1 MAIRMS
7 GLSSGMDTEAIV
19 KELMSAQSLKKTK
32 IEKAKTKLEW
42 KQTAWADL
50 NTKLVKLYNEQ
61 VTKLQLESS
70 YKTKKTSISN
80 SSVATVTAN
89 SNAAN
94 GSYTMEVK
102 HIATSQ
108 YLTGAKLTSTD
119 SFDAKSTS
127 SKLVNLDASLLNK
140 EIAITVGGETSNFT
154 ITSDTKISD
163 FVSALK
169 NAGLDASYDT
179 VQQRFFISSKDS
191 GVDNA
196 FAITTSSLS
205 TEEIDGRQGIR
216 DAVGYSNMTSANKK
230 IVDDAIVALRTSGV
244 DTDEYNKALDSLA
257 KASYDTKTA
266 AAKASAT
273 TYVKAKLYSEN
284 YDEYRRK
291 AEESLNRD
299 DYESD
304 EEYENAV
311 TKKTD
316 TDLTSFVNKQIS
328 SDDDTKQAIDEAA
341 FTGKSA
347 ADITALGDTAV
358 KKYYG
363 EAADAVQDFA
373 GTDGVSESSL
383 KEDIRTAT
391 ESYAGITDRT
401 VAADSSAL
409 NAMGLTDITMDSN
422 GVATVSGTKPSGFA
436 MIEASDSEI
445 VLNGATLTSSSSTVS
460 ANGLTIELT
469 GLTKTDEPVT
479 FSVSND
485 VDGVYNM
492 IKNALKEYNEI
503 MKEMNT
509 LYNADS
515 AKGYEPL
522 TSEEKEAM
530 TDSDVELWEK
540 KIKDSLLRSDSTLSS
555 VISGMRNAMMTTV
568 QYNGKSYALSS
579 FGIMT
584 STDYTE
590 GGLLHIYGDA
600 DDSTYSSQ
608 DDKLKK
614 ALEEDP
620 DAVIAT
626 LSGVFTNLRDTM
638 SRQMAGNKVSSA
650 LTFYN
655 DIQIKND
662 LKSYEDEIE
671 DWEDRLADME
681 DSYYDKFTAMETA
694 LAKLQS
700 QQSSLSSLFGS

>member
-169 NAGLDASYDT
+169 SAGLDASYDT
-179 VQQRFFISSKDS
+179 NQQRFFISSKES

-205 TEEIDGRQGIR
+205 TEEIEGRQGIR

-284 YDEYRRK
+284 YDEYRLK

-383 KEDIRTAT
+383 KEDIRTAA
-391 ESYAGITDRT
+391 ESYAGLTDRT

-445 VLNGATLTSSSSTVS
+445 VLNGATLTSSSSSVS

-492 IKNALKEYNEI
+492 IKNALKQYNEI

-655 DIQIKND
+655 DIQIKSD
-662 LKSYEDEIE
+662 LQSYEDEIE
-671 DWEDRLADME
+671 EWEDRLADME

>member
-284 YDEYRRK
+284 YDEYRLK

-363 EAADAVQDFA
+363 EAVDAVQDFA

-671 DWEDRLADME
+671 EWEDRLADME

>member
-1 MAIRMS
+1 MGIRMS
-7 GLSSGMDTEAIV
+7 GLASGLDTESIV
-19 KELMSAQSLKKTK
+19 KELMSAQSLKKNK
-32 IEKAKTKLEW
+32 VVKAKTKLEW

-61 VTKLQLESS
+61 VSKLQLQSS

-80 SSVATVTAN
+80 SSIANVTAT
-89 SNAAN
+89 SNASN

-108 YLTGAKLTSTD
+108 YLTGSKLTSTD
-119 SFDAKSTS
+119 SFDAKSTN
-127 SKLVNLDASLLNK
+127 SKLVNLDASLENK
-140 EIAITVGGETSNFT
+140 EIAITVDNKTTNFT

-163 FVSALK
+163 FVTALK
-169 NAGLDASYDT
+169 KAGLDASYDT
-179 VQQRFFISSKDS
+179 NQQRFFISSKES

-196 FAITTSSLS
+196 FSITTSSLS
-205 TEEIDGRQGIR
+205 TAEVDGRKGIR
-216 DAVGYSNMTSANKK
+216 DAVGYSDMSAANKK
-230 IVDDAIVALRTSGV
+230 IVDAAIETLRTSGV
-244 DTDEYNKALDSLA
+244 DTDAYNKALDNLA
-257 KASYDTKTA
+257 KASYDTKTD

-284 YDEYRRK
+284 YDEYRQK
-291 AEESLNRD
+291 AEDSLTRD

-304 EEYENAV
+304 EEYEKAV
-311 TKKTD
+311 AEKTD
-316 TDLTSFVNKQIS
+316 KDLVSFVNKQVS
-328 SDDDTKQAIDEAA
+328 SDDETKQAIDEAM
-341 FTGKSA
+341 FTGKTA

-363 EAADAVQDFA
+363 EAADAVKDFA
-373 GTDGVSESSL
+373 GTDGVTESGL
-383 KEDIRTAT
+383 KENIRTAT
-391 ESYAGITDRT
+391 ENYAGITDRT
-401 VAADSSAL
+401 VAADSSTL
-409 NAMGLTDITMDSN
+409 NAMGLTDVTMDAN
-422 GVATVSGTKPSGFA
+422 GVAKATGTKPAGFA

-445 VLNGATLTSSSSTVS
+445 LLNGATLTSSSSTIS
-460 ANGLTIELT
+460 ANGLSIELT
-469 GLTKTDEPVT
+469 GLTKADEPVT

-485 VDGVYNM
+485 IDGVYNM
-492 IKNALKEYNEI
+492 VKNALKEYNEI
-503 MKEMNT
+503 LKEMNT
-509 LYNADS
+509 LYNAES

-540 KIKDSLLRSDSTLSS
+540 KVKDSLLRNDSTLSS
-555 VISGMRNAMMTTV
+555 IMSGMRNAMMSTIS
-568 QYNGKSYALSS
+568 YNGKNYSLSS

-600 DDSTYSSQ
+600 DDSTYSSK

-614 ALEEDP
+614 ALQEDP
-620 DAVIAT
+620 DAVVAT
-626 LSGVFTNLRDTM
+626 LSGIFTKLRETM
-638 SRQMAGNKVSSA
+638 SNQMSGNKVSSA

-655 DIQIKND
+655 DIQMKND

-681 DSYYDKFTAMETA
+681 DSYYSKFTAMETA

-700 QQSSLSSLFGS
+700 QQSSLSSLFGN

>member
-284 YDEYRRK
+284 YDEYRLK

-515 AKGYEPL
+515 SKGYEPL

-671 DWEDRLADME
+671 EWEDRLADME

>member
-1 MAIRMS
+1 MPIRLS
-7 GLSSGMDTEAIV
+7 GLTSGLDTEAIV

-42 KQTAWADL
+42 KQTAWSDL

-61 VTKLQLESS
+61 VSKLQLESS
-70 YKTKKTSISN
+70 YKTKKASISN

-89 SNAAN
+89 ANAAN
-94 GSYTMEVK
+94 GSYTMEVQ

-108 YLTGAKLTSTD
+108 YLTGASLKSTD

-127 SKLVNLDASLLNK
+127 SKLVALDASLENK
-140 EIAITVGGETSNFT
+140 EIAITVDGKTTNFA

-163 FVSALK
+163 FVSELK
-169 NAGLDASYDT
+169 NAGLNAAYDT
-179 VQQRFFISSKDS
+179 NQQRFFISSKES

-196 FAITTSSLS
+196 FSITTSSLS
-205 TEEIDGRQGIR
+205 TEEIAGRQGIR
-216 DAVGYSNMTSANKK
+216 DAVGYSNMNSANKK
-230 IVDDAIVALRTSGV
+230 IVDSAIETLRTSGV

-257 KASYDTKTA
+257 KVSYDTKTA
-266 AAKASAT
+266 AAKSSAA

-284 YDEYRRK
+284 YDEYRQK
-291 AEESLNRD
+291 AEESLSRD

-304 EEYENAV
+304 EKYEEAV
-311 TKKTD
+311 AKKTD
-316 TDLTSFVNKQIS
+316 TDLTTFVNKQIS
-328 SDDDTKQAIDEAA
+328 SDEDTKQAIEEAA

-363 EAADAVQDFA
+363 EKADAVQDFT
-373 GTDGVSESSL
+373 GTDGVTESTL
-383 KEDIRTAT
+383 KESIRTAT
-391 ESYAGITDRT
+391 ENYAGITDRT
-401 VAADSSAL
+401 VATDSSAL
-409 NAMGLTDITMDSN
+409 NAMGLTDVVVDAN
-422 GVATVSGTKPSGFA
+422 GTTTVAGTKPDGFA
-436 MIEASDSEI
+436 IIEASDSKV
-445 VLNGATLTSSSSTVS
+445 VLNGATLTSSSSTLS

-469 GLTKTDEPVT
+469 GLTKTNEQVT
-479 FSVSND
+479 FSVTND

-492 IKNALKEYNEI
+492 IKNALKEYNSI

-509 LYNADS
+509 LYNASS

-522 TSEEKEAM
+522 TSEEKDEM
-530 TDSDVELWEK
+530 SDSDVELWEK
-540 KIKDSLLRSDSTLSS
+540 KIKDSLLRNDSTLGN

-568 QYNGKSYALSS
+568 EYNGKSYALSS

-600 DDSTYSSQ
+600 DDSTYSSR

-626 LSGVFTNLRDTM
+626 LSGVFTNLRETM

-655 DIQIKND
+655 DIQMKND
-662 LKSYEDEIE
+662 MKSYEEDIE
-671 DWEDRLADME
+671 EWEDRLADME
-681 DSYYDKFTAMETA
+681 DSYYKKFTAMETA

-700 QQSSLSSLFGS
+700 QQSSLSGLFGN

>member
-1 MAIRMS
+1 MPIRLS
-7 GLSSGMDTEAIV
+7 GLTSGLDTEAIV

-42 KQTAWADL
+42 KQTAWSDL

-61 VTKLQLESS
+61 VSKLQLESS
-70 YKTKKTSISN
+70 YKTKKASISN

-89 SNAAN
+89 ANAAN
-94 GSYTMEVK
+94 GSYTMEVQ

-108 YLTGAKLTSTD
+108 YLTGASLKSTD

-127 SKLVNLDASLLNK
+127 SKLVALDASLENK
-140 EIAITVGGETSNFT
+140 EIAITVDGKTTNFA

-163 FVSALK
+163 FVSELK
-169 NAGLDASYDT
+169 NAGLNATYDT
-179 VQQRFFISSKDS
+179 NQQRFFISSKES

-196 FAITTSSLS
+196 FSITTSSLS
-205 TEEIDGRQGIR
+205 TEEIAGRQGIR
-216 DAVGYSNMTSANKK
+216 DAVGYSNMNSANKK
-230 IVDDAIVALRTSGV
+230 IVDSAIETLRTSGV

-257 KASYDTKTA
+257 KVSYDTKTA
-266 AAKASAT
+266 AAKSSAA

-284 YDEYRRK
+284 YDEYRQK
-291 AEESLNRD
+291 AEESLSRD

-304 EEYENAV
+304 EKYEEAV
-311 TKKTD
+311 AKKTD
-316 TDLTSFVNKQIS
+316 TDLTTFVNKQIS
-328 SDDDTKQAIDEAA
+328 SDEDTKQAIEEAA

-363 EAADAVQDFA
+363 EKADAVQDFT
-373 GTDGVSESSL
+373 GTDGVTESTL
-383 KEDIRTAT
+383 KESIRTAT
-391 ESYAGITDRT
+391 ENYAGITDRT
-401 VAADSSAL
+401 VATDSSAL
-409 NAMGLTDITMDSN
+409 NAMGLTDVVVDAN
-422 GVATVSGTKPSGFA
+422 GTTTVAGTKTDGFA
-436 MIEASDSEI
+436 IIEASDSKV
-445 VLNGATLTSSSSTVS
+445 VLNGATLTSSSSTLS

-469 GLTKTDEPVT
+469 GLTKTNEQVT
-479 FSVSND
+479 FSVTND

-492 IKNALKEYNEI
+492 IKNALKEYNSI

-509 LYNADS
+509 LYNASS

-522 TSEEKEAM
+522 TSEEKDEM
-530 TDSDVELWEK
+530 SDSDVELWEK
-540 KIKDSLLRSDSTLSS
+540 KIKDSLLRNDSTLGN

-568 QYNGKSYALSS
+568 EYNGKSYALPS

-600 DDSTYSSQ
+600 DDSTYSSR

-626 LSGVFTNLRDTM
+626 LSGVFTNLRETM

-655 DIQIKND
+655 DIQMKND
-662 LKSYEDEIE
+662 MKSYEEDIE
-671 DWEDRLADME
+671 EWEDRLADME
-681 DSYYDKFTAMETA
+681 DSYYKKFTAMETA

-700 QQSSLSSLFGS
+700 QQSSLSGLFGN

>member
-1 MAIRMS
+1 MPIRLS
-7 GLSSGMDTEAIV
+7 GLTSGLDTEAIV

-42 KQTAWADL
+42 KQTAWSDL

-61 VTKLQLESS
+61 VSKLQLESS
-70 YKTKKTSISN
+70 YKTKKASISN

-89 SNAAN
+89 ANAAN
-94 GSYTMEVK
+94 GSYTMEVQ

-108 YLTGAKLTSTD
+108 YLTGASLKSTD

-127 SKLVNLDASLLNK
+127 SKLVALDASLENK
-140 EIAITVGGETSNFT
+140 EIAITVDGKTTNFA

-169 NAGLDASYDT
+169 NAGLNAAYDT
-179 VQQRFFISSKDS
+179 NQQRFFISSKES

-196 FAITTSSLS
+196 FSITTSSLS
-205 TEEIDGRQGIR
+205 TEEIAGRQGIR
-216 DAVGYSNMTSANKK
+216 DAVGYSNMNSANKK
-230 IVDDAIVALRTSGV
+230 IVDSAIETLRTSGV

-257 KASYDTKTA
+257 KVSYDTKTA
-266 AAKASAT
+266 AAKSSAA

-284 YDEYRRK
+284 YDEYRQK
-291 AEESLNRD
+291 AEESLSRD

-304 EEYENAV
+304 EKYEEAV
-311 TKKTD
+311 AKKTD
-316 TDLTSFVNKQIS
+316 TDLTTFVNKQIS
-328 SDDDTKQAIDEAA
+328 SDEDTKQAIEEAA

-363 EAADAVQDFA
+363 EKADAVQDFT
-373 GTDGVSESSL
+373 GTDGVTESTL
-383 KEDIRTAT
+383 KESIRTAT
-391 ESYAGITDRT
+391 ENYAGITDRT
-401 VAADSSAL
+401 VATDSSAL
-409 NAMGLTDITMDSN
+409 NAMGLTDVVVDAN
-422 GVATVSGTKPSGFA
+422 GTTTVAGTKPDGFA
-436 MIEASDSEI
+436 IIEASDSKV
-445 VLNGATLTSSSSTVS
+445 VLNGATLTSSSSTLS

-469 GLTKTDEPVT
+469 GLTKTNEQVT
-479 FSVSND
+479 FSVTND

-492 IKNALKEYNEI
+492 IKNALKEYNSI

-509 LYNADS
+509 LYNASS

-522 TSEEKEAM
+522 TSEEKDEM
-530 TDSDVELWEK
+530 SDSDVELWEK
-540 KIKDSLLRSDSTLSS
+540 KIKDSLLRNDSTLGN

-568 QYNGKSYALSS
+568 EYNGKSYALSS

-600 DDSTYSSQ
+600 DDSTYSSR

-626 LSGVFTNLRDTM
+626 LSGVFTNLRETM

-655 DIQIKND
+655 DIQMKND
-662 LKSYEDEIE
+662 MKSYEEDIE
-671 DWEDRLADME
+671 EWEDRLADME
-681 DSYYDKFTAMETA
+681 DSYYKKFTAMETA

-700 QQSSLSSLFGS
+700 QQSSLSGLFGN

>member
-671 DWEDRLADME
+671 EWEDRLADME

>member
-1 MAIRMS
+1 MPIRLS
-7 GLSSGMDTEAIV
+7 GLTSGLDTEAIV

-42 KQTAWADL
+42 KQTAWSDL

-61 VTKLQLESS
+61 VSKLQLESS
-70 YKTKKTSISN
+70 YKTKKASISN

-89 SNAAN
+89 ANAAN
-94 GSYTMEVK
+94 GSYTMEVQ

-108 YLTGAKLTSTD
+108 YLTGASLKSTD

-127 SKLVNLDASLLNK
+127 SKLVALDASLENK
-140 EIAITVGGETSNFT
+140 EIAITVDGKTTNFA

-163 FVSALK
+163 FVSELK
-169 NAGLDASYDT
+169 NAGLNATYDT
-179 VQQRFFISSKDS
+179 NQQRFFISSKES

-196 FAITTSSLS
+196 FSITTSSLS
-205 TEEIDGRQGIR
+205 TEEIAGRQGIR
-216 DAVGYSNMTSANKK
+216 DAVGYSNMNSANKK
-230 IVDDAIVALRTSGV
+230 IVDSAIETLRTSGV

-257 KASYDTKTA
+257 KVSYDTKTA
-266 AAKASAT
+266 AAKSSAA

-284 YDEYRRK
+284 YDEYRQK
-291 AEESLNRD
+291 AEESLSRD

-304 EEYENAV
+304 EKYEEAV
-311 TKKTD
+311 AKKTD
-316 TDLTSFVNKQIS
+316 TDLTTFVNKQIS
-328 SDDDTKQAIDEAA
+328 SDEDTKQAIEEAA

-363 EAADAVQDFA
+363 EKADAVQDFT
-373 GTDGVSESSL
+373 GTDGVTESTL
-383 KEDIRTAT
+383 KESIRTAT
-391 ESYAGITDRT
+391 ENYAGITDRT
-401 VAADSSAL
+401 VATDSSAL
-409 NAMGLTDITMDSN
+409 NAMGLTDVVVDAN
-422 GVATVSGTKPSGFA
+422 GTTTVAGTKPDGFA
-436 MIEASDSEI
+436 IIEASDSKV
-445 VLNGATLTSSSSTVS
+445 VLNGATLTSSSSTLS

-469 GLTKTDEPVT
+469 GLTKTNEQVT
-479 FSVSND
+479 FSVTND

-492 IKNALKEYNEI
+492 IKNALKEYNSI

-509 LYNADS
+509 LYNASS

-522 TSEEKEAM
+522 TSEEKDEM
-530 TDSDVELWEK
+530 SDSDVELWEK
-540 KIKDSLLRSDSTLSS
+540 KIKDSLLRNDSTLGN

-568 QYNGKSYALSS
+568 EYNGKSYALSS

-600 DDSTYSSQ
+600 DDSTYSSR

-626 LSGVFTNLRDTM
+626 LSGVFTNLRETM

-655 DIQIKND
+655 DIQMKND
-662 LKSYEDEIE
+662 MKSYEEDIE
-671 DWEDRLADME
+671 EWEDRLADME
-681 DSYYDKFTAMETA
+681 DSYYKKFTAMETA

-700 QQSSLSSLFGS
+700 QQSSLSGLFGN